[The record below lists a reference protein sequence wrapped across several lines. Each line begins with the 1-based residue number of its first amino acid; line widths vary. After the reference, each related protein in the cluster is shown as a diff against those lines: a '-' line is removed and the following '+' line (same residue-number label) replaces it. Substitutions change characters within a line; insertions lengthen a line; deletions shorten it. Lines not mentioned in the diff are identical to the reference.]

1 MRILPSPGRHRW
13 PARCRNMKN
22 KEQIPQESLVRIFM
36 NGDFLSALLCTPR
49 DVRELVVGWL
59 FNEGYVQSIED
70 IGSLAACENMRDIH
84 VQVPNPRP
92 VEQDRDQMIRTSA
105 CMGGEI
111 SISQF
116 SRDAQRLNEG
126 PVVSLAHL
134 KSLMKKTLTLASSYK
149 ETGGIHCAGIAS
161 ATEQRILAVFEDVG
175 RHNPFDKVIGRM
187 LLTKLTP
194 EEKVLLTSGRISS
207 EMALKAAHSRIPVVA
222 TITTGTDLAVRI
234 AEDAGIT
241 LVVRALSAS
250 PLVLC
255 GEQRIAHAPPQ
266 GGLRNSTQA

>member
-1 MRILPSPGRHRW
+1 
-13 PARCRNMKN
+13 MKN
-22 KEQIPQESLVRIFM
+22 KEQMPQESMVRIFM

-49 DVRELVVGWL
+49 DVRELAVGWL

-70 IGSLAACENMRDIH
+70 IGSLGACEDMRDVH

-92 VEQDRDQMIRTSA
+92 VERDRDQMIRTSA

-111 SISQF
+111 SIKQLT
-116 SRDAQRLNEG
+116 RDTERLNGG
-126 PVVSLAHL
+126 PIVSLEL
-134 KSLMKKTLTLASSYK
+134 LKTLTKRTLAAASSYK

-161 ATEQRILAVFEDVG
+161 ATDEKILAVFEDVG
-175 RHNPFDKVIGRM
+175 RHNAFDKVVGRM
-187 LLTKLTP
+187 LLTKLSP

-241 LVVRALSAS
+241 LVGRVLSAS
-250 PLVLC
+250 PVVLC
-255 GEQRIAHAPPQ
+255 GEQRITHAPPQ
-266 GGLRNSTQA
+266 DDLRHSTQA

>member
-1 MRILPSPGRHRW
+1 
-13 PARCRNMKN
+13 MKN
-22 KEQIPQESLVRIFM
+22 KKQIPQESLVRVLM
-36 NGDFLSALLCTPR
+36 NGEFLSSLLCTPR
-49 DVRELVVGWL
+49 DVRELAVGWL

-70 IGSLAACENMRDIH
+70 IGSLAACEELRDVH

-92 VEQDRDQMIRTSA
+92 VEKDRDQMIRTSA

-111 SISQF
+111 SIRQF
-116 SRDAQRLNEG
+116 ARETQRLNGG
-126 PVVSLAHL
+126 PIVSLEL
-134 KSLMKKTLTLASSYK
+134 LKTLMRRTLALASSYK

-161 ATEQRILAVFEDVG
+161 ATDERILAVFEDVG
-175 RHNPFDKVIGRM
+175 RHNAFDKVIGRM
-187 LLTKLTP
+187 LLAKLTP

-241 LVVRALSAS
+241 LVGRVLSAS

-255 GEQRIAHAPPQ
+255 GEQRIAHAPRQ
-266 GGLRNSTQA
+266 VASDIQLRHDM

>member
-1 MRILPSPGRHRW
+1 MAIMGKEV
-13 PARCRNMKN
+13 RNMKN

-36 NGDFLSALLCTPR
+36 NGEFLSSLLCTPR
-49 DVRELVVGWL
+49 DVKELALGWL

-70 IGSLAACENMRDIH
+70 IGSLAACEDMRDVH
-84 VQVPNPRP
+84 VQVPNPGI
-92 VEQDRDQMIRTSA
+92 VQKERDQMIRTSA

-116 SRDAQRLNEG
+116 TRDTQSLNGG

-134 KSLMKKTLTLASSYK
+134 KTLMKKTLTQASSYK

-161 ATEQRILAVFEDVG
+161 ATEERILAVFEDVG
-175 RHNPFDKVIGRM
+175 RHNAFDKVIGRM

-207 EMALKAAHSRIPVVA
+207 EMALKAAHSRIPIVA

-241 LVVRALSAS
+241 LVVRACSAS

-255 GEQRIAHAPPQ
+255 GEQRITPAPPQ
-266 GGLRNSTQA
+266 GGQGNSTQA

>member
-1 MRILPSPGRHRW
+1 
-13 PARCRNMKN
+13 MKH
-22 KEQIPQESLVRIFM
+22 KSQIPQESLVRIFM
-36 NGDFLSALLCTPR
+36 NGEFLSALLCTPR
-49 DVRELVVGWL
+49 DVRELAVGWL

-70 IGSLAACENMRDIH
+70 IGSLGACEDMRDVH

-92 VEQDRDQMIRTSA
+92 VEKDRDQMIRTSA

-111 SISQF
+111 SLKQF
-116 SRDAQRLNEG
+116 GRDAERLNGG
-126 PVVSLAHL
+126 PIVSLEL
-134 KSLMKKTLTLASSYK
+134 LKTLTKRTLALASSYK

-161 ATEQRILAVFEDVG
+161 ATEEKILAVFEDVG
-175 RHNPFDKVIGRM
+175 RHNAFDKVIGRM
-187 LLTKLTP
+187 LLTKVSP

-266 GGLRNSTQA
+266 GGPRNSTHA